1 MEYGIAMTLVVIVL
15 AYVTWRLNHAVRFEL
30 DSKQWQTYCELKR
43 MSDRELSDIGLTRDD
58 IYNVAK
64 GIKK

>member
-1 MEYGIAMTLVVIVL
+1 MEYGIVVTLVVILL
-15 AYVTWRLNHAVRFEL
+15 AYVMWRINHAVRLEL

-43 MSDRELSDIGLTRDD
+43 MSDRELSDIGLARGD

-64 GIKK
+64 GTKK